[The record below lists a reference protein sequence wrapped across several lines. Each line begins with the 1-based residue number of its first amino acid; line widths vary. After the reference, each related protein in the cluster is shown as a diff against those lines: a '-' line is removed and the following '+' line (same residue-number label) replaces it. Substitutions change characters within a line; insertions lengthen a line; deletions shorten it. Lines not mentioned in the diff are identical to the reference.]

1 MFAVRS
7 SRCSSPVICVEAPLS
22 INQGDSRIELP
33 VNVSPSLGTSI
44 RLRRRWIWSDV
55 SPGTTCVTGCFPRS
69 TAPMELSSAADS
81 LTETAATAAPAPRDD
96 VVSIFPDRE
105 VELHTTRSS
114 DFLGLTSMAKR
125 SLTESNII
133 IGVID
138 TGVRPESESFS
149 DQGLGSPPG
158 CSLNIQAIFITFLYK
173 LWQMF
178 TVDSKIIGAGY
189 YLPNEW
195 LISPENS
202 ISPRDTV
209 GHGTHTAST
218 AAGSATTG
226 TLFGYANG
234 TARGA
239 VPSARLAVYTV
250 CWELVCS
257 DGPRLGTLANFA
269 PWSLTVAA
277 SSIDRKFVTNIGLG
291 NGKFYE
297 GTSINRFDLGRT
309 MYPRV
314 TRRNVNAS
322 DTTSSSK
329 VDSMEPKY
337 AKGKIVLCNFCNE
350 ADLLSAGAVGYL
362 QERGSHVE
370 IAEVRTSLPYACL
383 SANDGTQIHTFIN
396 STRYHHE
403 TRECFDPHAP
413 TVATFS
419 SRGPNKVNPNIL
431 KPDIAA
437 PGLNILAS
445 WAQPIS
451 ASGSK
456 SDPQLSMFNI
466 VSGTSMSCPHVSGA
480 AAYVKEFH
488 PDWSASAIKSAL
500 MTTATPLSP
509 PDNYGAEFGYGS
521 GMLNPTKA
529 IDPGLIY
536 NAEEVYYVRF
546 LCSQGYTRDKLK
558 QITGGISTC
567 QDPFNASLSSDLNY
581 PSVTLVANSSSFVG
595 TFQRIVTNVG
605 NANTTYKVNA
615 TGPPA
620 LEIVVEPEV
629 LWFNHVGQKKSFI
642 VHVQG
647 TIENAKV
654 ALSGSVIWYDGMHVV
669 RSPLVVYASSIL
681 KDIENR

>member
-1 MFAVRS
+1 
-7 SRCSSPVICVEAPLS
+7 
-22 INQGDSRIELP
+22 
-33 VNVSPSLGTSI
+33 
-44 RLRRRWIWSDV
+44 
-55 SPGTTCVTGCFPRS
+55 
-69 TAPMELSSAADS
+69 
-81 LTETAATAAPAPRDD
+81 
-96 VVSIFPDRE
+96 
-105 VELHTTRSS
+105 
-114 DFLGLTSMAKR
+114 
-125 SLTESNII
+125 
-133 IGVID
+133 
-138 TGVRPESESFS
+138 
-149 DQGLGSPPG
+149 
-158 CSLNIQAIFITFLYK
+158 
-173 LWQMF
+173 MF
-178 TVDSKIIGAGY
+178 TVDSKIIGARY

-195 LISPENS
+195 LISPEDS

-226 TLFGYANG
+226 SLFGYANG
-234 TARGA
+234 TAPGA
-239 VPSARLAVYTV
+239 VPSARLAVYKV
-250 CWELVCS
+250 CWELVCKQSALLAAFDDAIADGVDIISISLGTRSLPDYFSNPIAVGAFHAMRPGILTIASAGS
-257 DGPRLGTLANFA
+257 DGPPMGTLANFA

-277 SSIDRKFVTNIGLG
+277 SSIDRKFVTNIAR
-291 NGKFYE
+291 
-297 GTSINRFDLGRT
+297 NRITILK
-309 MYPRV
+309 
-314 TRRNVNAS
+314 S
-322 DTTSSSK
+322 TTLRCSSSK

-337 AKGKIVLCNFCNE
+337 AKGKIVLCNLCNE
-350 ADLLSAGAVGYL
+350 ADVLSAGAVGYL

-383 SANDGTQIHTFIN
+383 SANDGTQIHTVIN
-396 STRYHHE
+396 STRFGYPLNKYLLVLRLCELGHISHLIIFVTLCTPIMHSE
-403 TRECFDPHAP
+403 PEATIMKTRECFDPHAP

-419 SRGPNKVNPNIL
+419 CMGPNKVNPNIL

-536 NAEEVYYVRF
+536 NAEEVDYVRF

-654 ALSGSVIWYDGMHVV
+654 ALSGSVIRYDGMHVV